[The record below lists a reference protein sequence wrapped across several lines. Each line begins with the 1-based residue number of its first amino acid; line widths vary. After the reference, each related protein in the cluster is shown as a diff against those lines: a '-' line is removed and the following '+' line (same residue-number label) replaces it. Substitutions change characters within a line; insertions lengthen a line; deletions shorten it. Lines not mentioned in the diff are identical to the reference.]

1 MNPGLKNIEKGGIA
15 MSTKGA
21 SNHYGGSKNGRQG
34 KPTQHTGFAWA
45 KDFNSNT
52 LSDHFNRH
60 GDQMG
65 CKTKESYA
73 ASAVKFANK
82 VDRKNCVSFVD
93 KRGSTYKYNKK
104 TNTLVIVKKDGY
116 VITYFKPAKGYDYYL
131 SEKKGKAK

>member
-1 MNPGLKNIEKGGIA
+1 
-15 MSTKGA
+15 
-21 SNHYGGSKNGRQG
+21 
-34 KPTQHTGFAWA
+34 
-45 KDFNSNT
+45 
-52 LSDHFNRH
+52 
-60 GDQMG
+60 MG

-73 ASAVKFANK
+73 ASAVKFTNK

-116 VITYFKPAKGYDYYL
+116 VITQFKPAKGYDYYL